1 MANGDDKKK
10 NLPAGKHSGYTGYVD
25 NLGGAQYYGE
35 EVDEGGG
42 MYSISGTKGQKTLI
56 SREAARLKAI
66 QKGWVDPNIS
76 QEDYNKKVDEFY
88 KKRNT
93 TAKEYAAGQ
102 TDKQTYKQT
111 SANNVSNTKDNNAN
125 NGNPGGGT
133 NIATA
138 TATGGS
144 VGNINIG
151 DTQNATTSSTKKTQA
166 TIPTKD
172 DGGSSSKSSSSST
185 TGNTRGY
192 SGNSPFNQ
200 ATASAT
206 GGSVGNIT
214 INVPGSG
221 GSGDG
226 DGAKTPDP
234 KANITGQNSPLGG
247 GASGLISDIIGGG
260 SGLGVRKT
268 QGGDP
273 TQPGGPTARRGGST
287 PYQMRSLANQFQSW
301 AMNHYNN
308 PNNAT

>member
-42 MYSISGTKGQKTLI
+42 NYSISGQTPGKTLI

-66 QKGWVDPNIS
+66 EKGWVDPNIS

-93 TAKEYAAGQ
+93 TAKEYAAGK
-102 TDKQTYKQT
+102 TDKQTYTQK
-111 SANNVSNTKDNNAN
+111 SANNVANTKND
-125 NGNPGGGT
+125 NGNG

-144 VGNINIG
+144 VGNISIG
-151 DTQNATTSSTKKTQA
+151 TTGGTGTGTTTSSSKKTQA

-172 DGGSSSKSSSSST
+172 DGGSSTKPSTSST

-200 ATASAT
+200 ATATAT
-206 GGSVGNIT
+206 GGSVGDIT
-214 INVPGSG
+214 INVPGG
-221 GSGDG
+221 
-226 DGAKTPDP
+226 
-234 KANITGQNSPLGG
+234 
-247 GASGLISDIIGGG
+247 GGG
-260 SGLGVRKT
+260 SGSG
-268 QGGDP
+268 
-273 TQPGGPTARRGGST
+273 PGGGGPGKISDLLGGIKPNMKQPAFKKTTGITQNTPGGKT
-287 PYQMRSLANQFQSW
+287 PYKFRGLENQFQSW
-301 AMNHYNN
+301 QMNRYDND
-308 PNNAT
+308 TTT